1 MRVEEIRPGVF
12 KLEVTTH
19 ELSALLAGARMSL
32 SLIEA
37 NPEKYVELGRFQ
49 PKGRSDQPAWPHPV
63 LANGRL
69 YIRDQDVL
77 SCYDV
82 KKP

>member
-37 NPEKYVELGRFQ
+37 NPESTTGEGRDALRAVLGDFDAALKR
-49 PKGRSDQPAWPHPV
+49 KRSPDAEEQAP
-63 LANGRL
+63 
-69 YIRDQDVL
+69 
-77 SCYDV
+77 
-82 KKP
+82 